1 MFYLLT
7 QRDKL
12 KRLPED
18 AAILETAMIHHMSDA
33 ESDTEKGLFHR
44 ILPWRDNHLKD
55 LIRRCNVSRVIRR
68 TSSNVSAVN
77 AAIKKNKCLLT
88 LIKNF
93 VSVIRAHDRVCSY
106 YFHT

>member
-33 ESDTEKGLFHR
+33 ESDTEKGLFNR

-55 LIRRCNVSRVIRR
+55 LIRRCNVSM
-68 TSSNVSAVN
+68 SNPSYQF
-77 AAIKKNKCLLT
+77 KCFGS
-88 LIKNF
+88 K
-93 VSVIRAHDRVCSY
+93 RCY
-106 YFHT
+106 